1 MNIYGKY
8 GMHIN
13 WVEMEVEGIVMIL
26 IMREVE
32 GGRGRVV
39 GEGVIEKVW
48 VENGMWVH
56 TDVQGHVD
64 MMTVLGQGLQ
74 EAVVVMVE
82 VIVRTAMMMT
92 GTDMTGQI
100 EEETAMII
108 VTMNII
114 QR

>member
-1 MNIYGKY
+1 
-8 GMHIN
+8 
-13 WVEMEVEGIVMIL
+13 
-26 IMREVE
+26 
-32 GGRGRVV
+32 
-39 GEGVIEKVW
+39 
-48 VENGMWVH
+48 
-56 TDVQGHVD
+56 

-114 QR
+114 QRYAYFQNISHLKD